1 MREVKRM
8 DFENIY
14 NMFQNLQDLALSISN
29 VLNISVLDAL
39 KQTIGKIPGLGNF
52 IIYLIEGIPGIQTT
66 TIIQFLIGS
75 AITTL
80 LTMNIYKFIKGVIL

>member
-1 MREVKRM
+1 M

-29 VLNISVLDAL
+29 VLKISVLDAL
-39 KQTIGKIPGLGNF
+39 KITIGQIPGLGNF

-75 AITTL
+75 AITTIISL
-80 LTMNIYKFIKGVIL
+80 NIYKFIKGAVL